1 MSALKGACLKLIVV
15 LAVLWSS
22 MCSSVLAAPAVAVMD
37 FGIYQGTAADAM
49 TVDDGDPASAYIVA
63 RLVESKKFDVVDKM
77 VIEENLVNEKFAA
90 SGIIDVDSAKRIGE
104 LLGVPYIIYGNVVD
118 VGLDSTG
125 GSYSGIGLDNNTI
138 ISHINLRLMDARTG
152 RILAVV
158 KGKGESSAAY
168 VKAKVAHDSAIKLG
182 NVQVSMDA
190 VHNAVKKAAFDAVD
204 KLVAKKLNL

>member
-1 MSALKGACLKLIVV
+1 
-15 LAVLWSS
+15 
-22 MCSSVLAAPAVAVMD
+22 MCSNVLAAPAVAVMD

-49 TVDDGDPASAYIVA
+49 TVDDGESASAYIIA
-63 RLVESKKFDVVDKM
+63 RLVETNIFDVVDKM
-77 VIEENLVNEKFAA
+77 VIEDSLANEKLAD
-90 SGIIDVDSAKRIGE
+90 SGIIDADSAKRIGE

-118 VGLDSTG
+118 VGLNSTG
-125 GSYSGIGLDNNTI
+125 GSYSGIGLDNNII

-158 KGKGESSAAY
+158 KGKGESSVAY
-168 VKAKVAHDSAIKLG
+168 VKAKVASDSAIKLG

-190 VHNAVKKAAFDAVD
+190 VHNAVRKAAFDAVD